1 MSFGKMT
8 EQTYDILELIPQR
21 PPMVMVDRL
30 LHCDTVVTET
40 EFTVRENCIIVED
53 GRLAATGLIENIAQT
68 CAARMGYINLSSG
81 KEVRMGVIGALR
93 EMEIHRLP
101 EIGSTIK
108 TRIEVSDE
116 VFGMTLAQAQS
127 YCDNTLLCSGT
138 IKIALL

>member
-1 MSFGKMT
+1 
-8 EQTYDILELIPQR
+8 
-21 PPMVMVDRL
+21 MVMVDRL

-40 EFTVRENCIIVED
+40 EFTVRENCIMVED

-127 YCDNTLLCSGT
+127 YCDNTLLYSGT

>member
-1 MSFGKMT
+1 MNSGM
-8 EQTYDILELIPQR
+8 ENEYDILTLLPQR

-30 LHCDTVVTET
+30 LHCDPVLTET
-40 EFTVRENCIIVED
+40 ELTIRPDNIMVED
-53 GRLAATGLIENIAQT
+53 GHLAEIGLLENVAQT

-93 EMEIHRLP
+93 DMEIHARP
-101 EIGSTIK
+101 KVGSTIT

-116 VFGMTLAQAQS
+116 VFGMTLAKAES
-127 YCDNTLLCSGT
+127 RCGDTILVSGT